1 MCSNC
6 EANTCSGVVWPGA
19 GPQLK
24 LVVHYSAI
32 IKSIVGTKTKAAAL

>member
-1 MCSNC
+1 MVW
-6 EANTCSGVVWPGA
+6 SGS
-19 GPQLK
+19 GPELK